1 MQFYGSFS
9 LGLARTCSFTAV
21 TEITLGAA
29 MSWWLLV
36 AHCGF
41 WQLQVTPGGA
51 SGGDGSLVGL
61 GGSWWV
67 LASDGSS

>member
-1 MQFYGSFS
+1 MQFYRSYGNNSW
-9 LGLARTCSFTAV
+9 CCYAV
-21 TEITLGAA
+21 VAPGG
-29 MSWWLLV
+29 SWWLLV
-36 AHCGF
+36 APCGF

-51 SGGDGSLVGL
+51 SGGDGFLVGL